1 MAAARAGDRRALDRF
16 LRLQHDRV
24 WSVCRRICGNDAD
37 AADATQE
44 ALIAIVRGL
53 PGFDGRSSINTW
65 CYRVATNASLDEL
78 RRRRRRP
85 LAEGDDDHLDRVA
98 VTSSAP
104 SVEGIVGDRIDVDQ
118 ALARL
123 PDEFRIPVI
132 LRDLCDL
139 DYQEIA
145 DLLGVPGGTVRSR
158 ISRGRGAL
166 ATLLG
171 NQTDPSDRPTNRP

>member
-1 MAAARAGDRRALDRF
+1 M
-16 LRLQHDRV
+16 
-24 WSVCRRICGNDAD
+24 
-37 AADATQE
+37 
-44 ALIAIVRGL
+44 
-53 PGFDGRSSINTW
+53 P
-65 CYRVATNASLDEL
+65 
-78 RRRRRRP
+78 
-85 LAEGDDDHLDRVA
+85 
-98 VTSSAP
+98 SAP
-104 SVEGIVGDRIDVDQ
+104 SVEGIVGDRIAVDE